1 MPLLSVIT
9 AAHPG
14 RTDLL
19 IEAGESLATQQ
30 LPAGWEVEWLLQED
44 GELGVLRAVSD
55 RFDFARY
62 DSVSTQLGIAVTRNL
77 ALTRARGE
85 LVHALDSDDLLLPH
99 AVATAIEAFEARP
112 QIHWVSGQ
120 ADDLLPDGTRV
131 PYPPLIG
138 PGLIEPGVVD
148 RHMAEVGLPPIAC
161 PGLTMRTTTV
171 RMLGGWAANP
181 RWEDSALFAGLA
193 ALTPGWVTDTV
204 TWLYRQ
210 HDGQTT
216 RGPEWTHLQAELW
229 EMVMQRSRAALELA
243 PFLRYAG

>member
-9 AAHPG
+9 AAHAG

-30 LPAGWEVEWLLQED
+30 LPPGWEVEWLLQED
-44 GELGVLRAVSD
+44 GTDGVLHDVSD
-55 RFDFARY
+55 RWDFARY
-62 DSVSTQLGIAVTRNL
+62 DSVDTQLGIAVTRNL
-77 ALTRARGE
+77 ALTRARGA
-85 LVHALDSDDLLLPH
+85 LVHSLDSDDLLLPH
-99 AVATAIEAFEARP
+99 ALATAIGAFDEHP

-120 ADDLLPDGTRV
+120 ADDLLQDGTRA

-148 RHMAEVGLPPIAC
+148 RHMAEHHLPPIAC
-161 PGLTMRTTTV
+161 PGLTMRTSTV
-171 RMLGGWAANP
+171 RVLGGWSANP
-181 RWEDSALFAGLA
+181 RWEDSMLFAGLS

-216 RGPEWTHLQAELW
+216 RGPAWTHLQAELW
-229 EMVMQRSRAALELA
+229 TMVMQRSRAALELA
-243 PFLRYAG
+243 PNLRYA